1 VETFA
6 GRHFPRATA
15 VSAGAWAGLH
25 LFVGGALFTLF
36 LSTAAPVV
44 AAEGATARSRAAAQ
58 LFVLYCIRCHGEDGK
73 GTPGRVTLPVIPDFT
88 DAAWHPTRNDPQLVI
103 SILDGKDRLMPT
115 HRGVVTDEQA
125 ADLVSYIRST
135 FGPKTAG
142 PSGAPTSDFD
152 AAFQKLHLEWTQV
165 DQQLHTLPPPT
176 AASASAT
183 PELPAAGSPANFF
196 GQHCAACHTI
206 GGGPLTG
213 PDLKH
218 VVQRTD
224 PNWLVQWLQH
234 PKGVLD
240 RGDAHAVQLRQQ
252 ARGVVMPD
260 IPGMTPAKAKSVLDF
275 IEAESKQEK
284 SRFAAVP
291 IPDRPLTAE
300 DVARGRELFAG
311 RTPLANGGTACIAC
325 HSAHGSGGPEGGRLG
340 PELTKVY
347 ERVGGRTALIA
358 RLWAPATPTMQ
369 PLFQQHPLKP
379 DEVHALVAYLE
390 NADKRGVE
398 EQAGFPLKFFLFGL
412 GGSVLGLTVVSTL
425 GSSRIWPR
433 GRSLPG
439 GAPAAARHLG
449 GTRAAAPP
457 TARPVPEAYPEA
469 ERIGAGL

>member
-1 VETFA
+1 
-6 GRHFPRATA
+6 
-15 VSAGAWAGLH
+15 VSARVPLLAVCGLLVCGVTPVSAAGN
-25 LFVGGALFTLF
+25 
-36 LSTAAPVV
+36 
-44 AAEGATARSRAAAQ
+44 AAAQ
-58 LFVLYCIRCHGEDGK
+58 LFGQYCIRCHGEDGK

-88 DAAWHPTRNDPQLVI
+88 DADWHSTHNDPQLVV

-125 ADLVSYIRST
+125 ADLVQYIRRT
-135 FGPKTAG
+135 FGAKTAA
-142 PSGAPTSDFD
+142 PSSAPASDFD
-152 AAFQKLHLEWTQV
+152 VTFQKLHAEWAQL
-165 DQQLHTLPPPT
+165 DQQLHKLPPPSP
-176 AASASAT
+176 AAPTAT

-234 PKGVLD
+234 PKAVLD

-275 IEAESKQEK
+275 IEAESRQEK

-291 IPDRPLTAE
+291 IPERPLTAD

-311 RTPLANGGTACIAC
+311 RTPFANGGTACIAC
-325 HSAHGSGGPEGGRLG
+325 HSAHGSGGAEGGRLG

-347 ERVGGRTALIA
+347 ERVGGRTALVA

-369 PLFQQHPLKP
+369 PLFQQHPLKQ
-379 DEVHALVAYLE
+379 DEVQALVAYLE
-390 NADKRGVE
+390 DADKRGVE
-398 EQAGFPLKFFLFGL
+398 EQAGFPLKFFLLGL
-412 GGSVLGLTVVSTL
+412 GGSVLGLAVVSSL
-425 GSSRIWPR
+425 ASSRLWRRDRP
-433 GRSLPG
+433 LPG
-439 GAPAAARHLG
+439 GTSAAAWPPGATRAPAPPGDPPPAAAF
-449 GTRAAAPP
+449 A
-457 TARPVPEAYPEA
+457 EADV
-469 ERIGAGL
+469 IGAGL